1 MTSVHGIRYRNKHPL
16 PTLQTLAQTLSS
28 ADRTLIEE
36 ALVSLRSS
44 AHDELSAMSL
54 ERRATLITAVVR
66 GIRGLDVERAIVLE
80 RQLLAAS
87 RSHPPASQRF
97 ALDNALALLTVRAH
111 LRWVLVDLGLR
122 WHASQEIL
130 ACFGA
135 LLRYAIAPTSAVDV
149 RAARAQCAIAL
160 EISSSLRE
168 AVGAQRE
175 HARRFSTER
184 ERPDALEFV
193 IHAR

>member
-1 MTSVHGIRYRNKHPL
+1 L
-16 PTLQTLAQTLSS
+16 PTLQTLAHTLSP
-28 ADRTLIEE
+28 ADRTLIED
-36 ALVSLRSS
+36 ALGALRSN

-54 ERRATLITAVVR
+54 ERRATLINTFVR
-66 GIRGLDVERAIVLE
+66 GIQGLDVERAIGLE

-97 ALDNALALLTVRAH
+97 ALDNALALLKVRAH

-122 WHASQEIL
+122 WHPSQEIL

-149 RAARAQCAIAL
+149 RAERSQCAIAL

-168 AVGAQRE
+168 AVGEQRA

-184 ERPDALEFV
+184 ERPGALEFV
-193 IHAR
+193 ILAR